1 MSTSTGSTPEPAQ
14 EAEPDAWSAVALVR
28 ESPEAMVVADPEGII
43 RLWNGGAERMFGHS
57 AAEALGSSLDLII
70 PERQRSRH
78 WQGYTRTMATGQ
90 TRYGDQL
97 LAVPATHRDGRRL
110 SIEFGVALL
119 RDTEGRIAGISAVIR
134 DVTERRAAERAL
146 RTGPAEPGCRVPAR
160 LPQAD

>member
-1 MSTSTGSTPEPAQ
+1 MSTGTSGTAEPARG
-14 EAEPDAWSAVALVR
+14 AEPGDWLAAAVVR

-43 RLWNGGAERMFGHS
+43 RLWNGGAERVFGHS

-70 PERQRSRH
+70 PERQRARH
-78 WQGYTRTMATGQ
+78 WQGYARTMATGQ

-110 SIEFGVALL
+110 SIEFSVALL